1 VTLTAG
7 VSRLIDADLL
17 VETPADALS
26 WSPPGD

>member
-7 VSRLIDADLL
+7 VSRLIDLL